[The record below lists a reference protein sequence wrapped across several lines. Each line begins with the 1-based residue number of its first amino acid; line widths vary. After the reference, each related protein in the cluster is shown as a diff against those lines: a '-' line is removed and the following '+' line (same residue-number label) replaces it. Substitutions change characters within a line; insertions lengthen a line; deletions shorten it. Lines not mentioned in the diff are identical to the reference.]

1 MIQVRNRLTAAIV
14 VVATAL
20 ALTACGSNNK
30 SGGATTAGSSG
41 AGPTTHANGL
51 TLVTT
56 AGKAVG
62 DVDHL
67 NWGMPYGEPNTIDPP
82 NTAFYSSAFAA
93 AQMCDALL
101 RYNPDLST
109 KPGLATVTQP
119 DPKTIQIA
127 LRKGV
132 KFWDG
137 TEMTSADV
145 QYSLQRTAD
154 PKNIVGFLFTA
165 VKSIDATSRY
175 HVTIHLKTP
184 DELPIKELASFSG
197 MVYEKKFA
205 EKAGKSFGSSKGGIM
220 CSGPYELAKWNPG
233 TSIELK
239 ANPHYWDPAYK
250 PHAATVS
257 LKFFN
262 NSSTLASA
270 LAAGEIDGAYEVPA
284 QTIPQLSKAS
294 SGKLHYGPSMMSSG
308 LSVAR
313 PDGPLKSVKL
323 RQALYMTLDR
333 SAIAKVVF
341 HGAAT
346 PAYTLLAP
354 STWDPAARGAWA
366 QAYKPF
372 ETAGQKFGTAG
383 AVEQAKQLVSQSGYD
398 GTPLVFTI
406 QAGDVVGEQI
416 SQLVQEQAKQIGV
429 KVKINA
435 LPAIKYAQAST
446 DPKARAGTDLLQA
459 VNFNIAQDPLEPIP
473 FTVLPGSFYN
483 YTNYSDSQV
492 TKLLTEA
499 KQTLDPAKRN
509 AMTIQAQSIYEKDY
523 LAETLVEIP
532 EISFLNNR
540 LAGAT
545 TSFAYM
551 DTPSLALI
559 GSSGKS

>member
-1 MIQVRNRLTAAIV
+1 MTQVGNRLTAAIA
-14 VVATAL
+14 VAAI
-20 ALTACGSNNK
+20 AVGSTACGSSNNG
-30 SGGATTAGSSG
+30 GGAAGGGSTGTGPSS
-41 AGPTTHANGL
+41 HANGL

-56 AGKAVG
+56 AGKAAG

-67 NWGMPYGEPNTIDPP
+67 DWGLPYGEPNTIDPP
-82 NTAFYSSAFAA
+82 NTAFYSSAFVA
-93 AQMCDALL
+93 AQLCDALL
-101 RYNPDLST
+101 RYNPDLTT

-119 DPKTIQIA
+119 DPKTIQIE

-132 KFWDG
+132 RFWDG

-175 HVTIHLKTP
+175 HVTVRLKTA
-184 DELPIKELASFSG
+184 DELPLKELASFSG
-197 MVYEKKFA
+197 QIYEKKFA

-239 ANPHYWDPAYK
+239 ANPNYWDPAYK

-294 SGKLHYGPSMMSSG
+294 SGKLYYGPSMLSSG

-313 PDGPLKSVKL
+313 PDGPLKSIKL
-323 RQALYMTLDR
+323 RQALFMTLDR
-333 SAIAKVVF
+333 NAIAKVVF

-346 PAYTLLAP
+346 PSYTLLAP
-354 STWDPAARGAWA
+354 STWDPEAHEAWA

-372 ETAGQKFGTAG
+372 QAAGEKFGTGEAI
-383 AVEQAKQLVSQSGYD
+383 AQAKKLVSQSGYD
-398 GTPLVFTI
+398 GTPVVFTI
-406 QAGDVVGEQI
+406 QAGDVVGSQI
-416 SQLVQEQAKQIGV
+416 AQLVQEQAKQIGV
-429 KVKINA
+429 KVKINT

-473 FTVLPGSFYN
+473 FSVLPGSFYN
-483 YTNYSDSQV
+483 YTNYSDPQV
-492 TKLLTEA
+492 TKLLTRA
-499 KQTLDPAKRN
+499 KQTLDPATRN
-509 AMTIQAQSIYEKDY
+509 AMTIQAQSIYEK
-523 LAETLVEIP
+523 AFVGETLEQIP
-532 EISFLNNR
+532 EISFLNKR

-559 GSSGKS
+559 GGAS